1 MFSSSGPWAEAADR
15 SRLDRADHAG
25 FIQDMGGRV
34 TRYPLRRS
42 EKTSRQVPRRA
53 ARERWMDA

>member
-1 MFSSSGPWAEAADR
+1 MGGRGKTDAA
-15 SRLDRADHAG
+15 SIVPTNAG

-42 EKTSRQVPRRA
+42 EKTEPTASTATCSSASAGWTP
-53 ARERWMDA
+53 